1 MTENR
6 YSTSEI
12 RPTSYSSPADKADD
26 GTLSRMDAL
35 RILEE
40 WMNTEAFPDRMFG
53 RVPPF
58 RRGFV
63 MDLVYTTVRN
73 IRLLSFVTDSFL
85 KADPDR
91 PYVRAALFL
100 GAAQL
105 LLMDDI
111 ADYAGVSSTVEA
123 LKRLSGASCTGLV
136 NAVLRNLLRNP
147 EKVSRMI
154 SDAPLAVK
162 ESHTDEQVARW
173 SRNFGPERAEA
184 ICKWDNT
191 AAGVTVLSLPNAAV
205 ASGEAA
211 GEARYPSVAELLVS
225 FREAGVQ
232 ATLHPGFKTRALC
245 LPHGSHVDKL
255 PGFSEGLFS
264 IQDPATLEAVRLLD
278 VHPGQR
284 VLDACAAPGGK
295 TVQLAALMART
306 GELFAMDCWTDRV
319 ALMRENFRR
328 FRLDRFI
335 RAGKGDAKRV
345 CLADFDGKRFDRIL
359 ADVPC
364 SNTGVQRRRVDAR
377 WRFDAKR
384 LSELTEVQAAILENL
399 AGMLAPGGR
408 LVYSTCSI
416 EPEENRQIVQAFLRR
431 HSDFRLAEDSALI
444 PPDSG
449 CDGAYAAAL
458 VYEPKQ
464 FHSNR

>member
-1 MTENR
+1 
-6 YSTSEI
+6 
-12 RPTSYSSPADKADD
+12 
-26 GTLSRMDAL
+26 
-35 RILEE
+35 
-40 WMNTEAFPDRMFG
+40 MNTEAFPDRMFG